1 MEMGRKRSIESRTFH
16 LPPALAWDPVRGGA
30 QVRSGGDEIERVV
43 IVFVE
48 RDRVFPRTKACSEAF
63 SAVRAKQQMMSAQ
76 AVSQDLRSWRRHR
89 TWR

>member
-1 MEMGRKRSIESRTFH
+1 MEDEWGLHTFH

-48 RDRVFPRTKACSEAF
+48 RDRVFSRTKTGSEAF
-63 SAVRAKQQMMSAQ
+63 SADRVNEQM
-76 AVSQDLRSWRRHR
+76 
-89 TWR
+89 